1 MPFGIATPEYF
12 QEHNDQGELT
22 LHNLLGRYLLHAVYI
37 VVGFYGAFASKLLP
51 KNIKTKHKEI
61 VNLFVPDS
69 SLYFYFLPT
78 FVFYLYID
86 YISLIFYKF
95 LAANTMFGYSPGR
108 FLISKYQETIEFILT
123 LGFLGFVLINKHR
136 QSRKL
141 MITSK

>member
-1 MPFGIATPEYF
+1 ML
-12 QEHNDQGELT
+12 NS

-37 VVGFYGAFASKLLP
+37 VVGLYGAFASKLLP
-51 KNIKTKHKEI
+51 ESIRTKHKEI

-78 FVFYLYID
+78 FIFYLYID
-86 YISLIFYKF
+86 YISLIFYEF
-95 LAANTMFGYSPGR
+95 LGADTRFGYGPGR
-108 FLISKYQETIEFILT
+108 FLMSKDQETIEFILAP
-123 LGFLGFVLINKHR
+123 GFFGFVIINKYR